1 MKFDIRY
8 SNHPEDSKHYDTATL
23 RKHYLI
29 EKVFIADEIAL
40 TYSHQD
46 RIIAG
51 GAMPVSGDLVLGTT
65 KELATD
71 YFLERREM
79 GVINIGMSIMGIDQN
94 YQKVV
99 KGAVLR
105 AAVIFDVVSKKN
117 DSK

>member
-29 EKVFIADEIAL
+29 EKVFVADEIAL

-79 GVINIGMSIMGIDQN
+79 GVINIGGDGVIVLDGVE
-94 YQKVV
+94 Y
-99 KGAVLR
+99 AVGHKEGMYIGLGE
-105 AAVIFDVVSKKN
+105 N
-117 DSK
+117 T